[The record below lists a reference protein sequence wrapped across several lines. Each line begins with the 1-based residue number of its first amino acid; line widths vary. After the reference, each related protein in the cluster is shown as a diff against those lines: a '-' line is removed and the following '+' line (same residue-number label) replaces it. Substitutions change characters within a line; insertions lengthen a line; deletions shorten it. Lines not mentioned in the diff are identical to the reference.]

1 VTVETALRPLD
12 IARRQ
17 VLLFA
22 SRAPWSRNVLRRTD
36 SRVLVSASASI
47 LLAFV
52 LTSWVP
58 GLLFV
63 VGPAVLGVPHVAGD
77 IRYLVIRQDLPRR
90 WVLFVALGSAAL
102 FGLRLLEVTAP
113 TALAFAPVE
122 VALGWTWVVAGAFI
136 GTSAARDGARWRSA
150 LLTLVLGATGAWAI
164 GHPHLAR
171 GLLAYA
177 HNLVGVAIWVVLFRR
192 RKGSALLPLL
202 LVGACVS
209 FLMGGAMLY
218 SRAPGGPWIAR
229 LLEEARLVAPGLSER
244 ATIALALGYVF
255 LQAVHY
261 SVWLSWIPQEA
272 VGRDATLTFAMSI
285 RSARRDFGA
294 VGLWAIAFIATAVMA
309 LSMVSPHRT
318 RGVYLSLVT
327 FHAYL
332 ELASLAFLVG
342 RGKLGR
348 PT

>member
-1 VTVETALRPLD
+1 
-12 IARRQ
+12 
-17 VLLFA
+17 
-22 SRAPWSRNVLRRTD
+22 VLRRTD
-36 SRVLVSASASI
+36 SRVLLLASAGI
-47 LLAFV
+47 LLAFA

-63 VGPAVLGVPHVAGD
+63 VGPAILGVPHVASD
-77 IRYLVIRQDLPRR
+77 VRYLVIRQDLPRR
-90 WVLFVALGSAAL
+90 WVLFVTLGSAAL

-113 TALAFAPVE
+113 AALAFAPLE
-122 VALGWTWVVAGAFI
+122 VALGWTWVVAGALL
-136 GTSAARDGARWRSA
+136 GTSEARDAGRWRSA
-150 LLTLVLGATGAWAI
+150 LLPLALGATGAWAI

-192 RKGSALLPLL
+192 RRGSAFVPLL
-202 LVGACVS
+202 LMGACAS
-209 FLMGGAMLY
+209 FLMGGALLV
-218 SRAPGGPWIAR
+218 SRSPGGPWVAR
-229 LLEEARLVAPGLSER
+229 LLEEARLAAPGLSER
-244 ATIALALGYVF
+244 STIALALGYVF

-272 VGRDATLTFAMSI
+272 VGRDATLTFAMSV

-294 VGLWAIAFIATAVMA
+294 LGLWAIALAGTAVMA
-309 LSMVSPHRT
+309 LSVVSPHRT

-332 ELASLAFLVG
+332 ELACFAFLVA
-342 RGKLGR
+342 RGKLAR